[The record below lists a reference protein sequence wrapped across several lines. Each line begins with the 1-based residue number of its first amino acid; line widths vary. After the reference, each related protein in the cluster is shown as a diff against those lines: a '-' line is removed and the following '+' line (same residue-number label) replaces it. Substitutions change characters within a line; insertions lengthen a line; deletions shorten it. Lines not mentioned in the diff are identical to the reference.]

1 MTIPVD
7 IILRRQKNK
16 YKEEGEKNIT
26 LFEVVSRMYQ
36 IIREQISICNLE
48 AFYGLNYKIWKKK
61 IKLYV
66 DQFRELKKEEKRF
79 ENAAIIIQKNIKKLY
94 IKRKKIFI
102 QENIYEI
109 DSSEYGDEEF
119 TEEELDE
126 LEKINQ
132 IEYTDHDI
140 SYNTFY
146 WNSITRY
153 L

>member
-7 IILRRQKNK
+7 IILRRLKNK
-16 YKEEGEKNIT
+16 YKKEGEKNIT
-26 LFEVVSRMYQ
+26 QFEVVSRMYK
-36 IIREQISICNLE
+36 IIRERISICNLE
-48 AFYGLNYKIWKKK
+48 AFYGLDYKIWKKR

-66 DQFRELKKEEKRF
+66 DQFRELKKQEKRF

-94 IKRKKIFI
+94 NKRKEMCI
-102 QENIYEI
+102 QEDTYEI
-109 DSSEYGDEEF
+109 DSGEYGDEEF

-126 LEKINQ
+126 LEKINR
-132 IEYTDHDI
+132 IEYTDQDI

-146 WNSITRY
+146 WDSITRY